1 VSNGAKGTLP
11 EAVAT
16 LAGAKHVATLQRHL
30 AQLRDAYDHGN
41 RRLFYDELVTAYLL
55 AFFNPTLR
63 SLRAIEDAGTLVDA
77 EGHPTHLRKLCRST
91 MSDAAALFDARLLVP
106 LARQLRARI
115 PDLKRRDGQLAQL
128 LDHVQLVDGS
138 FFNSAADVAWA
149 LRDRAGCSKAR
160 LDLRLNGSTLL
171 PVRLSVGGKGQS
183 EASRAAG
190 EQVEPGV
197 IYVTD
202 RGFEHF
208 GYVHAVLDGNA
219 DLVLRVKTTLNFTPR
234 TQQSLDAD
242 DAAAGVLSDRIGRL
256 TGSPHAKPPKQ
267 ELREIVV
274 FDLRHPDKPLR
285 LVTSLL
291 DLPARVI
298 AQLYRHRWQIELFFR
313 WLKVHAH
320 FAHLVSRSKNGMT
333 LGFHVA
339 VIATLLI
346 YLHSGRPMSKYAY
359 NLLSLVAAGWGTVDA
374 ALAVLARREAACAR
388 DRTTAAA
395 RAARKRAA
403 KTSV

>member
-1 VSNGAKGTLP
+1 
-11 EAVAT
+11 
-16 LAGAKHVATLQRHL
+16 
-30 AQLRDAYDHGN
+30 
-41 RRLFYDELVTAYLL
+41 
-55 AFFNPTLR
+55 
-63 SLRAIEDAGTLVDA
+63 
-77 EGHPTHLRKLCRST
+77 

-106 LARQLRARI
+106 LARQLRAKV
-115 PDLKRRDGQLAQL
+115 PELKRRDGQLAQL

-138 FFNSAADVAWA
+138 LFASAADVAWA

-160 LDLRLNGSTLL
+160 LDLRLDGSTLL

-183 EASRAAG
+183 EGSVAREAI
-190 EQVEPGV
+190 EPET
-197 IYVTD
+197 IYVSD

-219 DLVLRVKTTLNFTPR
+219 DLVLRVKTTLNFTAR
-234 TQQSLDAD
+234 EDQELDDD
-242 DAAAGVLSDRIGRL
+242 DAAAGVLSDRVGRL
-256 TGSPHAKPPKQ
+256 TGSPHCKAPKQ

-274 FDLRHPDKPLR
+274 FDPRNPTKPLR
-285 LVTSLL
+285 LLTSLL
-291 DLPARVI
+291 DVPARVI

-359 NLLSLVAAGWGTVDA
+359 NLLSLVAAGWGTLEN
-374 ALAVLARREAACAR
+374 ALAVLARREAECAR
-388 DRTTAAA
+388 DRATAAA

-403 KTSV
+403 QKTSA

>member
-63 SLRAIEDAGTLVDA
+63 SLRAID
-77 EGHPTHLRKLCRST
+77 
-91 MSDAAALFDARLLVP
+91 DAAALFDARLLVP
-106 LARQLRARI
+106 IARQLRARI